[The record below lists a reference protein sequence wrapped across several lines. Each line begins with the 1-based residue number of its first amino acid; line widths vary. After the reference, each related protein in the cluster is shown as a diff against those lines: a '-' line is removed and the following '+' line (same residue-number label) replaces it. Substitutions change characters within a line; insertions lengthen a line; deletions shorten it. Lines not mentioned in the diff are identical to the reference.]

1 MPSGVTEGVRWVR
14 PHCPRQIT
22 CPCFCFPNF
31 NFYPSVKLLRIYFVP
46 CCRRILLRVHFNK
59 SVHKELNQEFIT
71 NHAKKQLINRDVNR
85 GILILPRSSLNF
97 SPDQQ
102 IWSLILFGELVTF
115 KMREQ
120 GLLYSLLSILYFLWF
135 TIRKKVHLQWWLS
148 LYIYSFFNLC
158 HDVLVLLI
166 KRNSLLLTYIL
177 LVYVCL
183 VNITC

>member
-1 MPSGVTEGVRWVR
+1 MN
-14 PHCPRQIT
+14 IKKIIKKDY
-22 CPCFCFPNF
+22 CFCFPNF

-46 CCRRILLRVHFNK
+46 CCRSAHFNK
-59 SVHKELNQEFIT
+59 SVHKELNQEFRT

-85 GILILPRSSLNF
+85 GILILPRSSSNS
-97 SPDQQ
+97 SPDQEE
-102 IWSLILFGELVTF
+102 IWFLILFGKLVTF

-120 GLLYSLLSILYFLWF
+120 GFLYSRTWFCIFLLF

-177 LVYVCL
+177 LVYGCL
-183 VNITC
+183 VNITCLLVSC